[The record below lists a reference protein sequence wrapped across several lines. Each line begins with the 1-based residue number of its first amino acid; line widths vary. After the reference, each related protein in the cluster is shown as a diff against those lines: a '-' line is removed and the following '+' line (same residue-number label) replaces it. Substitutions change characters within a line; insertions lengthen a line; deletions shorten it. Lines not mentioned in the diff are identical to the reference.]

1 MSIFRRNSAAN
12 DRRAM
17 DTDVRAVLLLAAV
30 RAFREAERTA
40 DGHDAGARE
49 RLLIAE
55 FAEPVVVPAPLRDP
69 GR

>member
-1 MSIFRRNSAAN
+1 MKIFRRNSAAN
-12 DRRAM
+12 AGRAT
-17 DTDVRAVLLLAAV
+17 DSDVRAVLLLAAV
-30 RAFREAERTA
+30 RAFREAERA
-40 DGHDAGARE
+40 ANAHDAGARE